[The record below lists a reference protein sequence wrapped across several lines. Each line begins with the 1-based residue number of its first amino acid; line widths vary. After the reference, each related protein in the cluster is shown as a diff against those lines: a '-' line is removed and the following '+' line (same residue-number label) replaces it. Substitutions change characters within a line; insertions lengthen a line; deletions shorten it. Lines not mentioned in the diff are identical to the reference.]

1 MSQTKRGSATEA
13 LINTLVGWGINYV
26 ANLLILPKFGFHV
39 TYSQA
44 FWIGCI
50 FTVISIVRSYVMR
63 RVFNRWKSS
72 WNTEEVD
79 DRKTLA

>member
-72 WNTEEVD
+72 WNTEELNAQ
-79 DRKTLA
+79 RQ